1 MKQHSTSTKYSTA
14 ILSYQIKNMQL
25 PDIRFGFE
33 TGSGYYSEKVKV
45 EFKWGMSGGLVG
57 DRD

>member
-1 MKQHSTSTKYSTA
+1 MA
-14 ILSYQIKNMQL
+14 NLSYQIKYMQL
-25 PDIRFGFE
+25 SDIRFEFKM
-33 TGSGYYSEKVKV
+33 GSGYYSDELKV